1 LVEGLD
7 VSYGIIQVLFGANMT
22 ISRGGCH
29 TLLGRNGVG
38 KTTLLRTVAGLI
50 DQTAGRIVFA
60 GEELTGVP
68 PEQRVKLGLTLV
80 VGGQA
85 TFPSLTVRDNLW
97 IGSYPFSGSRDLV
110 NARFD
115 EVLGVFPPLAKRL
128 GQTGGTLSG
137 GEQQMMALARALMA
151 GPELLLIDELSLGL
165 APAVTEELLQAIR
178 RIVELGT
185 TVLMVEQSLA
195 VALRVA
201 DEVLF
206 MERGQVQSL
215 GAASD
220 LGGVHDLVDLMMGTQ
235 S

>member
-1 LVEGLD
+1 
-7 VSYGIIQVLFGANMT
+7 
-22 ISRGGCH
+22 
-29 TLLGRNGVG
+29 
-38 KTTLLRTVAGLI
+38 
-50 DQTAGRIVFA
+50 
-60 GEELTGVP
+60 
-68 PEQRVKLGLTLV
+68 
-80 VGGQA
+80 
-85 TFPSLTVRDNLW
+85 
-97 IGSYPFSGSRDLV
+97 
-110 NARFD
+110 
-115 EVLGVFPPLAKRL
+115 
-128 GQTGGTLSG
+128 
-137 GEQQMMALARALMA
+137 
-151 GPELLLIDELSLGL
+151 
-165 APAVTEELLQAIR
+165 PAVTEELLQAIR